1 LNTDICVEKGMHW
14 VALFINIEKGHILFF
29 NSVGNEEY
37 SKNLEPLKIYC
48 NELKSLMEETF
59 KYSVTLEFLE
69 DDV

>member
-1 LNTDICVEKGMHW
+1 MHW

-29 NSVGNEEY
+29 NSVGSEEY

-48 NELKSLMEETF
+48 KELKSLMEETF